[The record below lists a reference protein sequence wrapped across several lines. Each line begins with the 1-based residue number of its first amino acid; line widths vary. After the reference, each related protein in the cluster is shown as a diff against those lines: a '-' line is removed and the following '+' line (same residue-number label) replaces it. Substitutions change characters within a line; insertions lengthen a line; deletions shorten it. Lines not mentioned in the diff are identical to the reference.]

1 VSSYARRRGQLSLD
15 LRVQLASTVQPG
27 LKTAL
32 PDVFAQ
38 SGPLAALDHLADLDR
53 Q

>member
-1 VSSYARRRGQLSLD
+1 V
-15 LRVQLASTVQPG
+15 RVQLASQVQSS
-27 LKTAL
+27 LRTAL

-38 SGPLAALDHLADLDR
+38 GGPLAALDRLADLER

>member
-1 VSSYARRRGQLSLD
+1 MVQVS
-15 LRVQLASTVQPG
+15 LR
-27 LKTAL
+27 TAL

-38 SGPLAALDHLADLDR
+38 NGPLAALDQLANLSL